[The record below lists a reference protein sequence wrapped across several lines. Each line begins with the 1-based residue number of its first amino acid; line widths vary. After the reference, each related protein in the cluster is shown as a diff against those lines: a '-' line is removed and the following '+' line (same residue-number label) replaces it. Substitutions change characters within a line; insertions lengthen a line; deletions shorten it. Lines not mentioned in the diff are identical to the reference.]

1 MDEGDDELAA
11 ALAASMATF
20 EQEEQLQQAPPVRG
34 SLHEFVHTCG
44 ASTWKSCP
52 EEPSACSE
60 QCPNVQPE
68 TWRHVP
74 HACPFTASTPRSIC
88 IRRTIGRLSVSG
100 VDGLLHVGVSDSKG
114 IPLHFDEKGV
124 RTDGVWGDSLVVP
137 LSSDL
142 SDEEW
147 DQALSGHRA
156 TWRGRKYHATDTN
169 CYDFVVSFFNTIRLQ
184 GRTNHDKFGVVE
196 SMIQAPVSAATAFF
210 KMRKRLDSASSFATV
225 PGLECTTCH
234 SLVNNETAA
243 DAFFRCSTCTQ
254 IACRGCEPA
263 ASSAPCSAA
272 QHVFVRLTPST
283 QHMCDVCSEQ
293 LEGGNHV
300 RCVQCADVDFCRRCH
315 QLTAAYVDGHVDTHS
330 TFFL

>member
-196 SMIQAPVSAATAFF
+196 SMIRWQHTRLRFTPLQRPLSPPPQPSSKCASVLTPPPRLRLFRVSSVQRATLSSTT
-210 KMRKRLDSASSFATV
+210 RPLRTPSFAAR
-225 PGLECTTCH
+225 PAPK
-234 SLVNNETAA
+234 SLVGAVSPLPPAPLAQQHNTSLSVSLLPH
-243 DAFFRCSTCTQ
+243 RST
-254 IACRGCEPA
+254 PLPP
-263 ASSAPCSAA
+263 SSPTNTLC
-272 QHVFVRLTPST
+272 Q
-283 QHMCDVCSEQ
+283 
-293 LEGGNHV
+293 
-300 RCVQCADVDFCRRCH
+300 
-315 QLTAAYVDGHVDTHS
+315 AYV
-330 TFFL
+330 